1 MSKWNEWL
9 DNKEWRVIMTPATPL
24 TQDNTNE

>member
-1 MSKWNEWL
+1 MSKWNKWL

-24 TQDNTNE
+24 TQENSDD